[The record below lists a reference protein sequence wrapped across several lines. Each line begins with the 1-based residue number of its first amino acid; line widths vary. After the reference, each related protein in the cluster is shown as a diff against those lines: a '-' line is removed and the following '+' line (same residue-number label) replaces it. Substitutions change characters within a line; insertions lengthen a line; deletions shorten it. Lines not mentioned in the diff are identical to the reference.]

1 MLKYI
6 MTILEKYDSD
16 IELIGSGNTDYGH
29 NLAEMILRQKEN
41 KELEKLAD
49 LESKI
54 EFVRA
59 VDKYKID
66 VDNEFNGRYE
76 KEKLIRKYTPY
87 TKLNGLGEKKELLK
101 NCSDHKIGLAFKNIY
116 FSALRKIE
124 NYERG
129 ERK

>member
-1 MLKYI
+1 MNKQ
-6 MTILEKYDSD
+6 TLETECKNYNPDRD
-16 IELIGSGNTDYGH
+16 YNGGYGH
-29 NLAEMILRQKEN
+29 YLADLVFKQKEN

-87 TKLNGLGEKKELLK
+87 TKLNGLGEKKEL
-101 NCSDHKIGLAFKNIY
+101 
-116 FSALRKIE
+116 
-124 NYERG
+124 
-129 ERK
+129 

>member
-76 KEKLIRKYTPY
+76 KEKIDKKIYSLYKIKWSWR
-87 TKLNGLGEKKELLK
+87 KKELLK
-101 NCSDHKIGLAFKNIY
+101 NCSDHKIGLAF
-116 FSALRKIE
+116 
-124 NYERG
+124 
-129 ERK
+129 